1 MDKEPKLPE
10 MMEEDEDS
18 TDFAPLG
25 SLQPSAPEPSP
36 VRPAFSAGGSSYRRR
51 SLMGQTV
58 AGRFEIIDFLGEG
71 EITEVYSAL
80 DNETRQQI
88 AAKVLKDES
97 PDAQKRFREAA
108 ESARKLEHDNIA
120 RVVDVCESEDGK
132 CVVMLEFLRA
142 ANLRELLNTVGPLD
156 EEDTYTVLRDICG
169 ALEYAHR
176 SGCVHGGLRPTN
188 VLLTQDEDDVQ
199 IKVLDFAI
207 GMPEGV
213 FIDGVSNSLR
223 EFISPEQIRK
233 EQVTFNSDV
242 FSLGVIS
249 YLLVTG
255 RSPEWSK
262 GEDEGVR
269 LVPMSSLRSDFALI
283 EQFGQL
289 IEDALDRDPDW
300 RLPSV
305 TAFLEGL
312 ENWYQKTG
320 GPEADLEIEE
330 EGERGIVEDAEREAT
345 GGEALESAE
354 ASEIFERGLDRT
366 LEEPRISREAL
377 DLTLE
382 EPRISREALD
392 LTLEEPRIS
401 GTGGISGAEAAA
413 LSAAV
418 DETGLESAEP
428 PDDVAPRKELQE
440 AEQAMGVDAD
450 RELARPQP
458 PPPPPRA
465 MGEEEVTTK
474 GRRRRA
480 AKTMKLKTTVRN
492 LVALRQ
498 NQSETEST
506 LAMQFTGHF
515 ATAGPRQ
522 SPTATVG
529 KLVGLSLAAVA
540 IVSLVIFNFD
550 SLKEA
555 WHLGSKQLAH
565 TFLKP
570 ADRDSAEAALKDDD
584 IPVSSESPSKKGKA
598 KKDSDEP
605 DIIMAEAAP
614 PPDPNA
620 PPAARRKYKLKEIE
634 KRAALGS
641 EYYSRYSPKAS
652 WKADPVVG
660 NRRRIDYREFRDEW
674 KK

>member
-1 MDKEPKLPE
+1 
-10 MMEEDEDS
+10 MEEDEDS
-18 TDFAPLG
+18 TDFADLE
-25 SLQPSAPEPSP
+25 SLQVSAPEPSP
-36 VRPAFSAGGSSYRRR
+36 VRPAYSAGGGSAYRRR
-51 SLMGQTV
+51 SLMGQTL

-88 AAKVLKDES
+88 AAKVLKDER

-108 ESARKLEHDNIA
+108 ENARKLEHDNIA

-132 CVVMLEFLRA
+132 FVVILEFLRA

-169 ALEYAHR
+169 ALEYAH
-176 SGCVHGGLRPTN
+176 SCGCVHGGLRPTN
-188 VLLTQDEDDVQ
+188 VLLTQDDDDVQ

-213 FIDGVSNSLR
+213 FIDGVSPSIR
-223 EFISPEQIRK
+223 EFISPEQISK
-233 EQVTFNSDV
+233 EQATFNSDV

-262 GEDEGVR
+262 GKDEDVR
-269 LVPMSSLRSDFALI
+269 LVPMSSLRSDFAMI

-300 RLPSV
+300 RLPSA

-320 GPEADLEIEE
+320 EPESEIEH
-330 EGERGIVEDAEREAT
+330 EASQASA
-345 GGEALESAE
+345 GGEARESTE
-354 ASEIFERGLDRT
+354 ASELADASSEHESITEDALDLI
-366 LEEPRISREAL
+366 LEEPTISEESLARAL
-377 DLTLE
+377 ED
-382 EPRISREALD
+382 PKV
-392 LTLEEPRIS
+392 
-401 GTGGISGAEAAA
+401 AEADAA
-413 LSAAV
+413 SGSDAASSGAV
-418 DETGLESAEP
+418 DETVLEAAESPDGTVP
-428 PDDVAPRKELQE
+428 PGELRE

-458 PPPPPRA
+458 PPPPARVVD
-465 MGEEEVTTK
+465 GEEVAPK
-474 GRRRRA
+474 GRRRRQ

-522 SPTATVG
+522 SPTATIG

-540 IVSLVIFNFD
+540 IVGLVIFNFD
-550 SLKEA
+550 SLREA

-570 ADRDSAEAALKDDD
+570 ADKDSAEAALKDDD
-584 IPVSSESPSKKGKA
+584 IPVSSESLPKKGKE
-598 KKDSDEP
+598 KIDSDEP

-614 PPDPNA
+614 PADPNA

>member
-1 MDKEPKLPE
+1 
-10 MMEEDEDS
+10 
-18 TDFAPLG
+18 
-25 SLQPSAPEPSP
+25 
-36 VRPAFSAGGSSYRRR
+36 
-51 SLMGQTV
+51 MGQTV

-88 AAKVLKDES
+88 AAKVLKDET
-97 PDAQKRFREAA
+97 PAAQKRFREAA
-108 ESARKLEHDNIA
+108 ESARKLDHENIA

-132 CVVMLEFLRA
+132 FVVMLEFLRA

-156 EEDTYTVLRDICG
+156 EEDTYTVLRDIGG

-213 FIDGVSNSLR
+213 FIDGVSSSLR

-255 RSPEWSK
+255 KSPEWSK
-262 GEDEGVR
+262 GEGDEGVR

-320 GPEADLEIEE
+320 APEAGE
-330 EGERGIVEDAEREAT
+330 EGELETGEEAELETEAEAET
-345 GGEALESAE
+345 GGEAFESAE
-354 ASEIFERGLDRT
+354 ASAIFEEGLDLT
-366 LEEPRISREAL
+366 LEEPRISAEAL

-382 EPRISREALD
+382 EPRISESARTD
-392 LTLEEPRIS
+392 V
-401 GTGGISGAEAAA
+401 ISGAEAVV
-413 LSAAV
+413 LSAA
-418 DETGLESAEP
+418 ETELETAEL
-428 PDDVAPRKELQE
+428 PDDVAPRKERQE

-458 PPPPPRA
+458 PPPPPRDIS
-465 MGEEEVTTK
+465 GEEVAPK

-522 SPTATVG
+522 SPTVTIG

-550 SLKEA
+550 SLTEA

-570 ADRDSAEAALKDDD
+570 ADKDSAEAALKDDD
-584 IPVSSESPSKKGKA
+584 IPVSSESPSKKDKE

>member
-1 MDKEPKLPE
+1 MDKDPILPE

-18 TDFAPLG
+18 TDFD
-25 SLQPSAPEPSP
+25 SLQDSAPVPSP
-36 VRPAFSAGGSSYRRR
+36 VRPAYSAGGGSSYRRR
-51 SLMGQTV
+51 SLMGQTL

-88 AAKVLKDES
+88 AAKVLKDERH
-97 PDAQKRFREAA
+97 DAQMRFREAA

-120 RVVDVCESEDGK
+120 RIVDVCESEDGK
-132 CVVMLEFLRA
+132 FVVMLEFLRA

-169 ALEYAHR
+169 ALEYAH
-176 SGCVHGGLRPTN
+176 SCGCVHGGLRPTN
-188 VLLTQDEDDVQ
+188 VLLTQDDDDVQ

-213 FIDGVSNSLR
+213 FIDAVGPSIR

-242 FSLGVIS
+242 FSLGVIA

-262 GEDEGVR
+262 GKDEDVR
-269 LVPMSSLRSDFALI
+269 LVPISTLRSDFALI

-289 IEDALDRDPDW
+289 IEDALDRDSDW
-300 RLPSV
+300 RLPSA

-312 ENWYQKTG
+312 DKWYQKTSEEPISEESIARSMEEPG
-320 GPEADLEIEE
+320 TSEEAFDRPLEGLAGSESAIEPVPGAIETAEAVAEDLSEE
-330 EGERGIVEDAEREAT
+330 SALEPDEAETSGDAEPRQ
-345 GGEALESAE
+345 
-354 ASEIFERGLDRT
+354 ER
-366 LEEPRISREAL
+366 
-377 DLTLE
+377 
-382 EPRISREALD
+382 
-392 LTLEEPRIS
+392 
-401 GTGGISGAEAAA
+401 
-413 LSAAV
+413 
-418 DETGLESAEP
+418 
-428 PDDVAPRKELQE
+428 QE
-440 AEQAMGVDAD
+440 AEMAMGVDAD

-458 PPPPPRA
+458 PPPPPREA
-465 MGEEEVTTK
+465 TEDEAAPK

-522 SPTATVG
+522 SPTATIG
-529 KLVGLSLAAVA
+529 KLVGLSLVAVA
-540 IVSLVIFNFD
+540 TVGLAIFNFD

-570 ADRDSAEAALKDDD
+570 ADKDSAEAALKDDD
-584 IPVSSESPSKKGKA
+584 IPVSSESPANEGKK

-614 PPDPNA
+614 PADPNA
-620 PPAARRKYKLKEIE
+620 PPAARRKYRLKEIE

-652 WKADPVVG
+652 WKGDPVVG